1 MDITLILQLI
11 INGLL
16 IGGIYS
22 LVSMGLTLIWG
33 VMDVVNFAQGELLMI
48 SMYIAWAA
56 FSIFGLSPYMSV
68 LICALALFVIGLVI
82 ERSLISY
89 VIELPMAASIYAT
102 FGLSL
107 FLTNLMLMIAG
118 PTAKSIPVES
128 WVFRYAG
135 LFISVPRFISLMIS
149 VVSAF
154 VLYLFMKRTRIGKA
168 LRAVSQDRTVAAT
181 LGINVRRMYM
191 IAFSIGALLAGIAG
205 ALLMTYFHVSPTVGT
220 AFMLSAFVAVVLGGL
235 GNFVGSFFA
244 GLIIGVAET
253 VGGFY
258 TQPGLKQAVVFVIF
272 IAVLLFMPNGLF
284 GRSIER
290 AKIKE

>member
-1 MDITLILQLI
+1 
-11 INGLL
+11 
-16 IGGIYS
+16 
-22 LVSMGLTLIWG
+22 
-33 VMDVVNFAQGELLMI
+33 MDVVNFAQGELLMI

-68 LICALALFVIGLVI
+68 LISALALFIIGLVI
-82 ERSLISY
+82 ERSIISY

-118 PTAKSIPVES
+118 PTAKSIPMES

-149 VVSAF
+149 VASAF
-154 VLYLFMKRTRIGKA
+154 VLYLFMKRTKIGKA

-191 IAFSIGALLAGIAG
+191 IAFSIGASLAGIAG

-258 TQPGLKQAVVFVIF
+258 TAPGLKQAVVFVIF